1 MKIEKL
7 EGANIAIVAMGES
20 QLDYHLAVSH
30 GNEFDEVWAINA
42 MAGIARQVDRTFMLD
57 PASRFLD
64 TDDAGTQTHLMRKV
78 LKTHP
83 GPIYTCELDERCDN
97 LVEFPLLE
105 VVEDTGS
112 SYLNNTVCFAIAYA
126 MYNRVGRI
134 NMFGVDFTYK
144 GNLHFAE
151 AGRSCVEFWLSK
163 CITSGIVVSV
173 APRSGLLDTDVPIE
187 EKVYGYHRLKN
198 PPIVLFDPKTN
209 EFYKTGFNEYT
220 QALEDENRKNA
231 EVVSI
236 LNTPPEAKRY

>member
-1 MKIEKL
+1 MRIEKL

-20 QLDYHLAVSH
+20 QLDYHLSISH

-64 TDDAGTQTHLMRKV
+64 SDAAGSQTHLMRKV
-78 LKTHP
+78 LKSHP

-97 LVEFPLLE
+97 LVEFPLLD
-105 VVEDTGS
+105 VVKETGS
-112 SYLNNTVCFAIAYA
+112 SYLNNTVCFAIAFA

-151 AGRSCVEFWLSK
+151 AGRACVEFWLSK
-163 CITSGIVVSV
+163 CITAGIVVSV
-173 APRSGLLDTDVPIE
+173 APRSGLLDTDVPIQD
-187 EKVYGYHRLKN
+187 KIYGYHRLEN
-198 PPIVLFDPKTN
+198 PPLVMYDPETG
-209 EFYKTGFNEYT
+209 EFYQVGFKEYT
-220 QALEDENRKNA
+220 QAVEEQNRKEA
-231 EVVSI
+231 EIVPI
-236 LNTPPEAKRY
+236 LSTPPEAKRY